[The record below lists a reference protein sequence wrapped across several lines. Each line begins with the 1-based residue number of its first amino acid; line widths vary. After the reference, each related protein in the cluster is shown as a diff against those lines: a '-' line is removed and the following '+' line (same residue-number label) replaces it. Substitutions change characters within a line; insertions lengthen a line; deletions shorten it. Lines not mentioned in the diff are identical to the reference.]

1 MQCRQGEKSATSFVH
16 TTTLYDFNLDC
27 SLRYLAQVFFD
38 NSRNLSE
45 SRQLSDF
52 LPMDDSDYVFY
63 FELPK
68 ILSHQ
73 HTTIRRL
80 DGQET

>member
-1 MQCRQGEKSATSFVH
+1 MQLLLYN
-16 TTTLYDFNLDC
+16 TTALYDFNLDC